1 MISND
6 YKKSAANRRR
16 PKVAVCSFDLTIVI
30 SLGQYLYGII
40 GLKMITRS
48 FCSAK
53 TKVSKPLSSVRV
65 IELEGLAIAPFV
77 GKLLQDY
84 GATVTRID
92 RLDRKPHYGTT
103 ALGHGKSVISIRF
116 EK

>member
-1 MISND
+1 
-6 YKKSAANRRR
+6 
-16 PKVAVCSFDLTIVI
+16 
-30 SLGQYLYGII
+30 
-40 GLKMITRS
+40 MITRS

-84 GATVTRID
+84 GATVTWID
-92 RLDRKPHYGTT
+92 RLQEATLWYNSTRAWKKCDF
-103 ALGHGKSVISIRF
+103 VRF

>member
-1 MISND
+1 
-6 YKKSAANRRR
+6 
-16 PKVAVCSFDLTIVI
+16 
-30 SLGQYLYGII
+30 
-40 GLKMITRS
+40 MITRS

-84 GATVTRID
+84 GAKVTRID

-103 ALGHGKSVISIRF
+103 ALGHGKSVIQLDLKNEEDKRTFIGMVENSLCG
-116 EK
+116 